1 MSESTAPV
9 VASPRKPWGWAAT
22 SLIAGAALAV
32 AVSAIAFP
40 SGYRAPNAAS
50 PEASAKPLPAV
61 GGDTASVP
69 ADKPRFVAPLD
80 KQADTGELPIALA
93 AVPFRSDTF
102 EIKLASGDE
111 AGHEL
116 EQKLRARQGATIV
129 YSWSVKGIANP
140 EEFHAD
146 LHGHTP
152 PAPGYREASFRQGG
166 GLADNGAFVAP
177 FEGIHGWLF
186 KNDSAGPAVVKL
198 TVSGFYEP
206 ISQEELERITQA
218 VEQLP
223 AA

>member
-1 MSESTAPV
+1 MSESIAPAV
-9 VASPRKPWGWAAT
+9 VSPRKPWGWAT
-22 SLIAGAALAV
+22 VSLIAGAALAI

-40 SGYRAPNAAS
+40 SGYRYPSAAN
-50 PEASAKPLPAV
+50 PEASSKPVPAV
-61 GGDTASVP
+61 GEDAASVP
-69 ADKPRFVAPLD
+69 TDKLRFVAPLD
-80 KQADTGELPIALA
+80 KQADTGEIPITLA
-93 AVPFRSDTF
+93 EVPFRSDTF

-129 YSWSVKGIANP
+129 YSWSVEGISNP

-206 ISQEELERITQA
+206 ISQEELERINQA
-218 VEQLP
+218 IEQLL